1 MINNAVDAINPP
13 GRITISTVCKDETFD
28 IAIEDTGIG
37 MTQDQMEKIFLPFYT
52 TKSVGEGTGLGLSVS
67 YGIIKNL
74 RGNIEVESVPGKGSI
89 FTIKLPVS

>member
-1 MINNAVDAINPP
+1 MCN
-13 GRITISTVCKDETFD
+13 DETF
-28 IAIEDTGIG
+28 AIVLEDTGIG

-67 YGIIKNL
+67 YGIINNL
-74 RGNIEVESVPGKGSI
+74 GGNIEVESVPGKGST